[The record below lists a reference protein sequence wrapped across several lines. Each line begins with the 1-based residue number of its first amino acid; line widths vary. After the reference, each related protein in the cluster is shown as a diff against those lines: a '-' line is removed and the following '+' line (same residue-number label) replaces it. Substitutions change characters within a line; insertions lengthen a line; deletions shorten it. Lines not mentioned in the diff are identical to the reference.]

1 MLDGSDIS
9 WGDGVINDDD
19 SDDDDDAD
27 GGGGS
32 SVSGAS
38 RLRCGG
44 L

>member
-1 MLDGSDIS
+1 MVDGSDIL